1 MKSGSPLS
9 VIVISRNEGAE
20 LRRTVENL
28 QDTLPAGGEIV
39 VVDDGSTDGSAD
51 HLAGS
56 RGRVKLK
63 RCQNLGV
70 ARARNWG
77 ARLSRGRVVVFADA
91 HIRLESQWWR
101 PLMEIL
107 EDPKVGGAAPA
118 VTHLTGEGDGAANTG
133 KHACATLATPYRGYG
148 LRLAGPDLDVKW
160 LTSRVTRPSPVP
172 ILPGCCLAMRREVF
186 EATGGW
192 DEGMLER
199 GGVDNEGCVRFW
211 LFGYDLVIAPEVLV
225 RHKFRQKSP
234 YPIGWGPYLHNRLR
248 LAFAHLSPNRLAKVV
263 SALCHYDAF
272 GEALALLVEGNICA
286 HRPDMLKRRVRSDDW
301 FFERFGMKW

>member
-1 MKSGSPLS
+1 LKAATPLS
-9 VIVISRNEGAE
+9 VVVISRNEGAE

-28 QDTLPAGGEIV
+28 EDTLPAGGEIV
-39 VVDDGSTDGSAD
+39 VVDDGSTDGSAA
-51 HLAGS
+51 HLARR

-63 RCQNLGV
+63 RAQNLGV

-77 ARLSRGRVVVFADA
+77 ARVSRGAVVVFADA
-91 HIRLESQWWR
+91 HIRLASLWWR
-101 PLMEIL
+101 PLLEIL

-118 VTHLTGEGDGAANTG
+118 VTHLKPTT
-133 KHACATLATPYRGYG
+133 YRGYG
-148 LRLAGPDLDVKW
+148 LRLTGPDLDAKW
-160 LTSRVTRPSPVP
+160 LTRRSIDPFPVP

-192 DEGMLER
+192 DEGMLLR

-211 LFGYDLVIAPEVLV
+211 LFGYDLVIAPEVVV
-225 RHKFRQKSP
+225 RHLFRPKSP

-248 LAFAHLSPNRLAKVV
+248 LAFAHLSPNRLGKVV
-263 SALCHYDAF
+263 SALRHYEAF
-272 GEALALLVEGNICA
+272 GEALVLLVDGNISA
-286 HRPDMLKRRVRSDDW
+286 HRPDMMKRRVRSDDW